1 MDDIKKKSDEV
12 GWERKWDNNL
22 DEGNIIIKR
31 VKDDK
36 QTETAIKKIN
46 LFIHNLAVNPGHL

>member
-1 MDDIKKKSDEV
+1 MKKKSDEV